1 MEAGDFKD
9 IRTIPITDNK
19 IFSGK
24 DLEVAYKTG
33 IKEAYLKFK
42 SQLERVEEFID
53 YNNEGMSEFRKMAL
67 TIVKPPWQE
76 KLKEWGLG
84 QQ

>member
-1 MEAGDFKD
+1 MEVGDFKD

-24 DLEVAYKTG
+24 DLEVAYKAG
-33 IKEAYLKFK
+33 MKEAYLRFK
-42 SQLERVEEFID
+42 SQLEGVEEFID
-53 YNNEGMSEFRKMAL
+53 YSKEGMREFRKMASA
-67 TIVKPPWQE
+67 IVEPSWQE
-76 KLKEWGLG
+76 KLKEWGIG

>member
-9 IRTIPITDNK
+9 IRTIPVTDNK

-24 DLEVAYKTG
+24 DLEVAYKAG
-33 IKEAYLKFK
+33 MKEAYLRFK
-42 SQLERVEEFID
+42 SQLEGVEEFID
-53 YNNEGMSEFRKMAL
+53 YSKEGMREFRKMVLA
-67 TIVKPPWQE
+67 IVEPSWQE
-76 KLKEWGLG
+76 KLKEWGIG